1 MVEIKRQQQQA
12 AAFLSDEDPAVP
24 TLNDELLEILKTY
37 ADPIAPRR
45 RPYFFE
51 EVAEVQPRFL
61 NAPPAIDEP
70 PRRPSKPQPPRGPWR
85 RRA

>member
-1 MVEIKRQQQQA
+1 
-12 AAFLSDEDPAVP
+12 VP

-51 EVAEVQPRFL
+51 EVDARLVGRTAGPGLLARVCAEVQLRFL
-61 NAPPAIDEP
+61 NAPPAINEP
-70 PRRPSKPQPPRGPWR
+70 PRRPSKPQPPCGPWR

>member
-1 MVEIKRQQQQA
+1 M
-12 AAFLSDEDPAVP
+12 P
-24 TLNDELLEILKTY
+24 TLNEEELEILRN
-37 ADPIAPRR
+37 AAAPIAPRR
-45 RPYFFE
+45 RSYFLE
-51 EVAEVQPRFL
+51 EVDARLAGRTAGPGLVARVCAEVQPRFL

>member
-1 MVEIKRQQQQA
+1 
-12 AAFLSDEDPAVP
+12 VP
-24 TLNDELLEILKTY
+24 TLDEELIEILRTY
-37 ADPIAPRR
+37 GEPIPSRR
-45 RPYFFE
+45 RSYFFE
-51 EVAEVQPRFL
+51 EVNDRLAGRAAGPGLLARVCAEIQPRFL